1 MMSDDFL
8 LKSGKKRS
16 TGALMVALGVLV
28 ALGAIGGVGQLAGA
42 GWFGYRQILYGV
54 NEIYLLNMGSEKLQ
68 VSVAGR
74 ELIEVEPQGARLV
87 EVMGGDSEV
96 SIHDADG
103 VVRETRTVFTDH
115 SSALLKLSAD
125 GCLAISDVGALYGR
139 GGDGLNIIQ
148 TIDASTRLYVP
159 ESKNI
164 IWPRKTFPRA
174 LAKDAGQALWIEL
187 VGCALLDEP
196 RFMRG
201 YLDTRLGERL
211 AKERGDE
218 APGAD

>member
-103 VVRETRTVFTDH
+103 EVLETRTVFTDD
-115 SSALLKLSAD
+115 SNALLKLSED
-125 GCLAISDVGALYGR
+125 GCLAVSDVGAFYGR
-139 GGDGLNIIQ
+139 GGQGMEIIK
-148 TIDASTRLYVP
+148 TIDPATRLYVP
-159 ESKNI
+159 QSKNI

-174 LAKDAGQALWIEL
+174 LPKDGGQVLWVEL